1 MRRLEKKLF
10 AITDEIDRLRETVR
24 QTEEEWYVLQ
34 HLDDDAQ
41 RDAAAGGPI
50 DRDDARE
57 TARDVARFE
66 KLIAEL
72 RNRLDHLDAKRTDL
86 LSRLGSSPDN

>member
-1 MRRLEKKLF
+1 MRRLEKQLF

-41 RDAAAGGPI
+41 RDAAVGGPI
-50 DRDDARE
+50 DRDDARA
-57 TARDVARFE
+57 TARDVARFQ
-66 KLIAEL
+66 KLITEL
-72 RNRLDHLDAKRTDL
+72 RQRLNHLEAKRVEL
-86 LSRLGSSPDN
+86 LNRLGSPPDA

>member
-1 MRRLEKKLF
+1 VRRLEKRLF

-41 RDAAAGGPI
+41 RDAAVGGPI
-50 DRDDARE
+50 DRDDALA
-57 TARDVARFE
+57 TARDVARFQ
-66 KLIAEL
+66 KLITEL
-72 RNRLDHLDAKRTDL
+72 RKRLDHLEAKRTEL
-86 LSRLGSSPDN
+86 LSHLGSSPDT

>member
-1 MRRLEKKLF
+1 MRRLEKRLF

-41 RDAAAGGPI
+41 RDAAVGGPI

-57 TARDVARFE
+57 TARDVARFQ
-66 KLIAEL
+66 KLITEL
-72 RNRLDHLDAKRTDL
+72 RRRLTNLEAKRVDLLNRLGNSADT
-86 LSRLGSSPDN
+86 

>member
-41 RDAAAGGPI
+41 RDAAVGGPI
-50 DRDDARE
+50 DRDDARQ
-57 TARDVARFE
+57 TARDVARFQQ
-66 KLIAEL
+66 LITEL
-72 RNRLDHLDAKRTDL
+72 RRRLTHLEAKRVDL
-86 LSRLGSSPDN
+86 LNRLGSTG

>member
-1 MRRLEKKLF
+1 MRRLEKRLF

-41 RDAAAGGPI
+41 RDAAVGGPI
-50 DRDDARE
+50 DRDDARA
-57 TARDVARFE
+57 TARDVARFQ
-66 KLIAEL
+66 KLITEL
-72 RNRLDHLDAKRTDL
+72 RQRLSHLEAKRVDLLNRL
-86 LSRLGSSPDN
+86 GESSDT

>member
-1 MRRLEKKLF
+1 MRRLEKRLF

-41 RDAAAGGPI
+41 RDAAVGGPI
-50 DRDDARE
+50 DRDDALA
-57 TARDVARFE
+57 TARDVARFQ
-66 KLIAEL
+66 KLITEL
-72 RNRLDHLDAKRTDL
+72 RKRLDHLEAKRTEL
-86 LSRLGSSPDN
+86 LSHLGSSPDT